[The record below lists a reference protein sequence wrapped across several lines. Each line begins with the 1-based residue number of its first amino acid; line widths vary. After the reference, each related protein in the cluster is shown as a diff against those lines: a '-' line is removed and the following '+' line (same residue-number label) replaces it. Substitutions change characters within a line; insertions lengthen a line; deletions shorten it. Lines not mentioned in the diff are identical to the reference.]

1 MKGGAVVFIRTV
13 TGDINPKNLGFTH
26 CHEHLFTY
34 RIEGVELPAHL
45 LIDSCSS
52 SRKEA
57 RAFRKI
63 GGSGVVDAQP
73 FGAGRNAR
81 FLRRLS
87 RDAKLHVIG
96 ATGFHKP
103 SFYPK
108 GFWVNDADIDEIAE
122 LLISEINQGMYE
134 YDPVDPFKA
143 RSDIKAGIIKI
154 ATGEKGFTPL
164 SEKIFRAAVKAH
176 RVTGAPIM
184 THTELSQFGLEQ
196 AQFLMEAGV
205 GPEHIII
212 SHMDRVIDIEKNA
225 GLAERGVFLEYDTI
239 ARFKY
244 HSNED
249 EVRLILEMVKRGFGR
264 RILLGMDTTRER
276 MQAYGG
282 EVGLTYIKSTFLPM
296 LSGAGIGGEHA
307 DNFMVHNPRAALSFA
322 RPVEV
327 KENG

>member
-1 MKGGAVVFIRTV
+1 MAFIRTV
-13 TGDINPKNLGFTH
+13 TGDIKPKKLGFTH

-34 RIEGVELPAHL
+34 RIDGVELPENL

-52 SRKEA
+52 SGREA
-57 RAFRKI
+57 HAFRKI
-63 GGSGVVDAQP
+63 GGGAIVDAQP

-81 FLRRLS
+81 FLRKLS
-87 RDAKLHVIG
+87 RDTKLYVIG

-103 SFYPK
+103 SFYPR
-108 GFWVNDADIDEIAE
+108 GFWVNDADTDEIAD

-134 YDPVDPFKA
+134 YDPVDPFKV
-143 RSDIKAGIIKI
+143 RSNIRAGIIKI

-164 SEKIFRAAVKAH
+164 SEKIFRAAVRAH
-176 RVTGAPIM
+176 RVTGAPIL

-196 AQFLMEAGV
+196 AQFLIEAGV
-205 GPEHIII
+205 APEHIMI

-225 GLAERGVFLEYDTI
+225 GLAELGVFLEYDTI

-249 EVRLILEMVKRGFGR
+249 EVRLIGEMVGRGFGR

-276 MQAYGG
+276 MKAYGG
-282 EVGLTYIKSTFLPM
+282 EIGLTYIKSTFLPM
-296 LSGAGIGGEHA
+296 LSEAGIGAQHA
-307 DNFMVHNPRAALSFA
+307 EDFMVHNPRAALSFA
-322 RPVEV
+322 RSVEV